1 MGLTPVRCRSGTMRV
16 GASPMFSDAPVTPQ
30 PANARRFGAR
40 GNRPRITAI
49 AARCAIHPAFIA
61 ADVCA
66 QADAE

>member
-1 MGLTPVRCRSGTMRV
+1 
-16 GASPMFSDAPVTPQ
+16 MFSDAPVTPQ